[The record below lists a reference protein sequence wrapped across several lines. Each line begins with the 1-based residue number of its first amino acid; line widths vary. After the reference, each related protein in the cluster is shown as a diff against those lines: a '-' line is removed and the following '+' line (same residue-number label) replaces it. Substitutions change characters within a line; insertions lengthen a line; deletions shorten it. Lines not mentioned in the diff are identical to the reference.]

1 MSRVSF
7 AQWLTVDISISDN
20 FSFQPLPEFG
30 IEENVVCFW
39 EDEQVSFTVAID
51 EQPPHTNHDEHWAEL
66 ESALN
71 KEFGAVTVLQS
82 DVYATEKDVPI
93 SYKVFLAGEG
103 DESSHLIYHLISNKK
118 AAYWIIGSPI
128 FCTDAAAINDI
139 IIALMETAKLK

>member
-39 EDEQVSFTVAID
+39 EDEQVSFTIALD
-51 EQPPHTNHDEHWAEL
+51 EQPPHASHDEHWAEL
-66 ESALN
+66 ETALE
-71 KEFGAVTVLQS
+71 KEFGTVTVLQN
-82 DVYATEKDVPI
+82 DVYATEADVPV
-93 SYKVFLAGEG
+93 SYKLYQAGEG
-103 DESSHLIYHLISNKK
+103 DEASLLIYHLISHKK

-128 FCTDAAAINDI
+128 FCTDAPAINDI